1 MSDEYTLREV
11 HVEIQPGVTLIADVR
26 SMDALSGLLADLN
39 GKGIAPTT
47 GKPTRSEEKAEKN
60 VTPAGDTP
68 GSRIE
73 VNAGIPE
80 GSLTKKNIVAFKDD
94 VPQLLRPSAF
104 GAITEAALVLLHSVE
119 TGLRNQEVDYDSFKG
134 LFEQQNVK
142 SGTPLSMLM
151 TNLRNS
157 GYIDKNAYKNGRRLR
172 LTAKGDKQAIEILK
186 RLAEG
191 E

>member
-11 HVEIQPGVTLIADVR
+11 HVEIQPGVILIADVR
-26 SMDALSGLLADLN
+26 SMDALSGLLADLKDN
-39 GKGIAPTT
+39 GIAPTP
-47 GKPTRSEEKAEKN
+47 GKAKESEQQSEQD
-60 VTPAGDTP
+60 VPPAGDTP

-73 VNAGIPE
+73 VSAGIPK
-80 GSLTKKNIVAFKDD
+80 GSLAKKSIVAFKDD

-104 GAITEAALVLLHSVE
+104 GTVTEAVLVLLHSVE
-119 TGLRNQEVDYDSFKG
+119 TGLRNQAVDYDSFKG

-157 GYIDKNAYKNGRRLR
+157 GYLDKNAYKNGRSLR

-186 RLAEG
+186 RLAEA

>member
-26 SMDALSGLLADLN
+26 SMDALSRLLADLK
-39 GKGIAPTT
+39 GKGIAPTP
-47 GKPTRSEEKAEKN
+47 GRANRSEETGERN
-60 VTPAGDTP
+60 LTPAGDTP
-68 GSRIE
+68 ASRIE
-73 VNAGIPE
+73 VNAGIPK
-80 GSLTKKNIVAFKDD
+80 GSLTRKSIVAFKDD

-104 GAITEAALVLLHSVE
+104 GTVTEAVLVLLHSVE
-119 TGLRNQEVDYDSFKG
+119 TGLRNQEVEYDSFKG

-157 GYIDKNAYKNGRRLR
+157 GYLDKNAYKNGRRLR
-172 LTAKGDKQAIEILK
+172 LTAKGDKQAMEILK
-186 RLAEG
+186 RLTEG